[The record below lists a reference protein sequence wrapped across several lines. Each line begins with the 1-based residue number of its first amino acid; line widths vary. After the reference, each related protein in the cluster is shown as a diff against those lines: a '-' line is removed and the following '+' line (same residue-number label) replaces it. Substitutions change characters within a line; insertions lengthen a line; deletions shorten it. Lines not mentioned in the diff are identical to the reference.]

1 MKPAIFIFLVYLF
14 ALILLLMPILDLMTH
29 RDLQPAS
36 KMHVDFLCSYAGLI
50 GVFLGSALMSVHRRI
65 ARLEESAA
73 PKNQKP

>member
-1 MKPAIFIFLVYLF
+1 MKLATSIFLVYLF

-36 KMHVDFLCSYAGLI
+36 KIGVDLRCSYAGLI
-50 GVFLGSALMSVHRRI
+50 GVFLGSALISIHRRI

>member
-1 MKPAIFIFLVYLF
+1 MNEIIYLLVFLCAAV
-14 ALILLLMPILDLMTH
+14 LLLMPSFDLMTH

-36 KMHVDFLCSYAGLI
+36 KMGVDLRCSYAGLI